1 MARAYLRTLSFWLS
15 FALGWIVV
23 ACILSVFVGLAG
35 SHAFTGLKAVA
46 IGIAV
51 HSLSAAAG
59 FSYAR
64 ARVHKLEPRGFP
76 VVPKSNGDS
85 GAI

>member
-1 MARAYLRTLSFWLS
+1 MTRRYLRTFSFWLS

-23 ACILSVFVGLAG
+23 ACILSVLVGLAG

-46 IGIAV
+46 IGVGV

-64 ARVHKLEPRGFP
+64 ARVRKPETRGFA
-76 VVPKSNGDS
+76 VVTKSKNDS
-85 GAI
+85 T